1 MWNHNACHCS
11 NIAGNPIFDMIWAVN
26 GMVVMEK
33 MDVSIVIMSG
43 DVWQNLLLKEC
54 RIGLFV
60 GPLQNMEIS

>member
-1 MWNHNACHCS
+1 
-11 NIAGNPIFDMIWAVN
+11 
-26 GMVVMEK
+26 MVVMEK